1 MEVSCMPE
9 ELLEHILSYLSV
21 VRELQTAAQ
30 VCQLWRKICVSI
42 FRHKHNSFLEQ
53 ALKGNFVWRQCG
65 RTGPAR
71 SNHFVA
77 KHMKPRISAQRLSIP
92 APRSFHHAAF
102 HGQSIYVYGG
112 ENNETTGS
120 SYFNDMFKFDV
131 LSQMWEKVSTSGTP
145 PTPRSK
151 VSVTRLR
158 DTLIVSGGC
167 VSARMR
173 SSIRPAEI
181 VHQDVHFYNIEK
193 RLWYKGGTL
202 LTSRFYH
209 ESICL
214 ENSGRIT
221 LVLTGG
227 LTSTV
232 EMSDSVEVC
241 DLKMDCDGFF
251 SISECRK
258 IPFPRQ
264 RMFHSQAKI
273 NERTLLVYGGMNQ
286 DPENLSDH
294 LIRTDACLIKFDESL
309 SNCELVDIAVH
320 GSDAYNGL
328 YPAFVSDFARVKD
341 SLIFF
346 QRSGYIKQKLS
357 SDGRPYPNFYQADT
371 ERKPTGDEIYR
382 QDYYHTFILNFEG
395 VLENTSV
402 SWLPVT
408 KNPPLLAPRYSVFHR
423 TVLVGDC
430 IYVFGGTV
438 LDQRTKVPKSSNNLY
453 KINVRRGNLR

>member
-1 MEVSCMPE
+1 MSCLPE

-21 VRELQTAAQ
+21 VCELQTAAQ
-30 VCQLWRKICVSI
+30 VCKLWRKICVSI
-42 FRHKHNSFLEQ
+42 FRHKHHSFFDQ

-65 RTGPAR
+65 ITGPAR
-71 SNHFVA
+71 SHHFVP

-92 APRSFHHAAF
+92 APRSFHHTVF
-102 HGQSIYVYGG
+102 YGQSIYVYGG
-112 ENNETTGS
+112 ENNEATGS
-120 SYFNDMFKFDV
+120 SYFNDMFRYDV
-131 LSQMWEKVSTSGTP
+131 LSQKWEKVSTSGTP

-151 VSVTRLR
+151 VSVTRLK
-158 DTLIVSGGC
+158 DTLIISGGC
-167 VSARMR
+167 VSTRIR
-173 SSIRPAEI
+173 TSIRPAEI
-181 VHQDVHFYNIEK
+181 VHNDVHFYNIEK

-202 LTSRFYH
+202 LSSRFYH

-214 ENSGRIT
+214 ENSDRTT

-227 LTSTV
+227 LTSTI

-241 DLKMDCDGFF
+241 DLKMDRDGFL
-251 SISECRK
+251 SISESRK
-258 IPFPRQ
+258 IPFPHP

-273 NERTLLVYGGMNQ
+273 NERTVLVYGGMNQ
-286 DPENLSDH
+286 DPESLSDH
-294 LIRTDACLIKFDESL
+294 LIRTDTCLIKFNESF
-309 SNCELVDIAVH
+309 SNCEIIDIAVH
-320 GSDAYNGL
+320 GSDVYNGL
-328 YPAFVSDFARVKD
+328 YPAFVSDFARIKN

-357 SDGRPYPNFYQADT
+357 SDGTPYPNFYQADT

-382 QDYYHTFILNFEG
+382 QDYYHTFILNFDH
-395 VLENTSV
+395 VLESNSI
-402 SWLPVT
+402 SWIPVQ
-408 KNPPLLAPRYSVFHR
+408 KNPPKLAPRYSVFHR

-453 KINVRRGNLR
+453 KINVLKSDFR